1 MHKVITF
8 NKYIQVHLG
17 FRRKRG
23 WTILVF
29 DYNHYLRRREMPDRV
44 GHDGKR
50 VGSDNKTD
58 GMNRHIYRL
67 VAAVL
72 AAITIVSC
80 NGARKSETF
89 RVLEDVDSY
98 IEARPDS
105 ALAVLEGIDK
115 SELTSKELEAK
126 YALLLSQAL
135 DKNYIDLQ
143 SDSVIAPAVR
153 YYENHGTPDERLLT
167 HYYRG
172 VIYLNDGDR
181 ESAMES
187 YIKAERYVDECRDYG
202 VIARLYT
209 AKMNLYRYAYDFA
222 SALEQEEIA
231 SSYFLKDKDTIR
243 YISTL
248 NTITGLKMQLGQYSE
263 AYQYLDKIKSLWNN
277 LDEYQK
283 SIYYSNMLHLSKSD
297 SVLNTGSILKEYVSE
312 ISNHQYADWLNIAN
326 AYISVS
332 DYQSAS
338 DAIDRYI
345 EYGGIANAPYYW
357 TLALLYEGLKEYE
370 KSNSAYKEYFK
381 ITGEENV
388 VILESDTKFIEERH
402 KKEIELI
409 DAEHSKERITLISI
423 IAILCA
429 VIIIYLI
436 RKQLQIR
443 TAEKKQLEIEKK
455 RYEQLYADAI
465 AERDALTKMI
475 EDSSVKDE
483 TKAVIRERLEVLN
496 KVIIS
501 HITDTSSANKK
512 AFQELDALVANRD
525 SFIEST
531 RLTIEGNNPEFIAAL
546 KKQGLTDEE
555 INICCLYVIGLK
567 GKDIK
572 SYTSQPRL
580 YIQSAEIRHK
590 LGLTENDTNL
600 AIHLRNMLEK

>member
-1 MHKVITF
+1 
-8 NKYIQVHLG
+8 
-17 FRRKRG
+17 
-23 WTILVF
+23 
-29 DYNHYLRRREMPDRV
+29 
-44 GHDGKR
+44 
-50 VGSDNKTD
+50 
-58 GMNRHIYRL
+58 MNRHIYRL
-67 VAAVL
+67 VAAVV

-80 NGARKSETF
+80 NGARKSETY
-89 RVLEDVDSY
+89 RLLEDVDSY

-143 SDSVIAPAVR
+143 SDSIIAPAVR

-402 KKEIELI
+402 QKEIQLLES
-409 DAEHSKERITLISI
+409 ERNTERITLISI

-429 VIIIYLI
+429 FIIIYFI
-436 RKQLQIR
+436 RKQLKIR
-443 TAEKKQLEIEKK
+443 TAEKRQLEIEKQK
-455 RYEQLYADAI
+455 YEQLYADAVS
-465 AERDALTKMI
+465 ERDALTKMV
-475 EDSSVKDE
+475 EDANVKDE

-512 AFQELDALVANRD
+512 AFQELEALVADRD

-555 INICCLYVIGLK
+555 INICCLYIIGLK

-572 SYTSQPRL
+572 AYTSQPRL

-600 AIHLRNMLEK
+600 AIHLRNMLEKEVC

>member
-1 MHKVITF
+1 
-8 NKYIQVHLG
+8 
-17 FRRKRG
+17 
-23 WTILVF
+23 
-29 DYNHYLRRREMPDRV
+29 MPDLV

-80 NGARKSETF
+80 NDARRSETF

-143 SDSVIAPAVR
+143 SDSIIAPAVR

-402 KKEIELI
+402 QKEIQLLES
-409 DAEHSKERITLISI
+409 ERNTERITLISI

-429 VIIIYLI
+429 FIIIYFI
-436 RKQLQIR
+436 RKQLKIR
-443 TAEKKQLEIEKK
+443 TAEKRQLEIEKQK
-455 RYEQLYADAI
+455 YEQLYADAVS
-465 AERDALTKMI
+465 ERDALTKMV
-475 EDSSVKDE
+475 EDANVKDE

-512 AFQELDALVANRD
+512 AFQELEALVADRD

-555 INICCLYVIGLK
+555 INICCLYIIGLK

-572 SYTSQPRL
+572 AYTSQPRL

-600 AIHLRNMLEK
+600 AIHLRNMLEKEVC

>member
-1 MHKVITF
+1 MRIKNILLIIT
-8 NKYIQVHLG
+8 
-17 FRRKRG
+17 
-23 WTILVF
+23 
-29 DYNHYLRRREMPDRV
+29 
-44 GHDGKR
+44 
-50 VGSDNKTD
+50 
-58 GMNRHIYRL
+58 
-67 VAAVL
+67 
-72 AAITIVSC
+72 AITIVSC
-80 NGARKSETF
+80 DDARKSETF

-143 SDSVIAPAVR
+143 SDSIIAPAVN
-153 YYENHGTPDERLLT
+153 YYKYHGTDDERFRTL
-167 HYYRG
+167 YYAGR
-172 VIYLNDGDR
+172 VYQNAGDI
-181 ESAMES
+181 EAAME
-187 YIKAERYVDECRDYG
+187 KFVEAEHHISNQIDKTIV
-202 VIARLYT
+202 ARLFK
-209 AKMNLYRYAYDFA
+209 AKMVAYQDIFDYK
-222 SALEQEEIA
+222 SAITQAHKAAEYYLSA
-231 SSYFLKDKDTIR
+231 RDSLK
-243 YISTL
+243 YLSTL
-248 NTITGLKMQLGQYSE
+248 NSIVILYGQLDDKESE
-263 AYQYLDKIKSLWNN
+263 RKYLDLLS
-277 LDEYQK
+277 
-283 SIYYSNMLHLSKSD
+283 SNRHLMND
-297 SVLNTGSILKEYVSE
+297 SQLNTYYAVLLNSSLRDSQEIVSGILSDYLSTVTDASIIK
-312 ISNHQYADWLNIAN
+312 WLAIAN
-326 AYISVS
+326 AYIVL
-332 DYQSAS
+332 DNYPAAVNAL
-338 DAIDRYI
+338 DNYI
-345 EYGGIANAPYYW
+345 LYGGIKDPAYNWISA
-357 TLALLYEGLKEYE
+357 TLYEKLGEYDKALNFY
-370 KSNSAYKEYFK
+370 KSYLQQTDEADLLIF
-381 ITGEENV
+381 
-388 VILESDTKFIEERH
+388 ESDTKFIEERH
-402 KKEIELI
+402 RKEIELL
-409 DAEHSKERITLISI
+409 DAEHSKERIMFISI
-423 IAILCA
+423 ITILCA

-455 RYEQLYADAI
+455 RYEQLYDDAI

-512 AFQELDALVANRD
+512 AFQELEALVADRD

-546 KKQGLTDEE
+546 KKQGVTDEE

-572 SYTSQPRL
+572 TYTNQSRL

-600 AIHLRNMLEK
+600 SIHLRNMCENEVC

>member
-1 MHKVITF
+1 
-8 NKYIQVHLG
+8 
-17 FRRKRG
+17 
-23 WTILVF
+23 
-29 DYNHYLRRREMPDRV
+29 
-44 GHDGKR
+44 
-50 VGSDNKTD
+50 
-58 GMNRHIYRL
+58 MNRHIYRFI
-67 VAAVL
+67 AAVL

-80 NGARKSETF
+80 YDGRKSETY
-89 RVLEDVDSY
+89 RLLKDVESY
-98 IEARPDS
+98 MEARPDS
-105 ALAVLEGIDK
+105 ALAMLEGIDK

-143 SDSVIAPAVR
+143 SDSVIVPAVR

-388 VILESDTKFIEERH
+388 DILESDTKFIEERH
-402 KKEIELI
+402 KKEIELL
-409 DAEHSKERITLISI
+409 DAEHSKERIMFISI

-429 VIIIYLI
+429 VIVIYLI
-436 RKQLQIR
+436 RQQLKIR

-512 AFQELDALVANRD
+512 AFQELEALVADKD

-555 INICCLYVIGLK
+555 INICCLYVIGLR

-572 SYTSQPRL
+572 AYTSQPRL

-600 AIHLRNMLEK
+600 AIHLRNMLEKEVC

>member
-1 MHKVITF
+1 
-8 NKYIQVHLG
+8 
-17 FRRKRG
+17 
-23 WTILVF
+23 
-29 DYNHYLRRREMPDRV
+29 MPDLV

-80 NGARKSETF
+80 NDARKSETF

-105 ALAVLEGIDK
+105 ALATLQGIEK

-143 SDSVIAPAVR
+143 SDSIIAPAVR
-153 YYENHGTPDERLLT
+153 YYENHGTPYERLLT

-429 VIIIYLI
+429 VIIIYII

-483 TKAVIRERLEVLN
+483 TKAVIKARLEILN

-501 HITDTSSANKK
+501 HITDTSKDNRRAYE
-512 AFQELDALVANRD
+512 ELEALIAD
-525 SFIEST
+525 KESFIEST
-531 RLTIEGNNPEFIAAL
+531 RLTIEGNNPEFINVL
-546 KKQGLTDEE
+546 RSQGLTDDE
-555 INICCLYVIGLK
+555 INICCLYVMGLK

-572 SYTSQPRL
+572 TYTSQPGH
-580 YIQSAEIRHK
+580 YKQSAEIRHK
-590 LGLTENDTNL
+590 LGLSENDTNL
-600 AIHLRNMLEK
+600 SIYLRELLEK

>member
-1 MHKVITF
+1 
-8 NKYIQVHLG
+8 
-17 FRRKRG
+17 
-23 WTILVF
+23 
-29 DYNHYLRRREMPDRV
+29 
-44 GHDGKR
+44 
-50 VGSDNKTD
+50 
-58 GMNRHIYRL
+58 MNRHIYRL
-67 VAAVL
+67 VAAAL

-80 NGARKSETF
+80 NDARKSETF

-115 SELTSKELEAK
+115 SKLTSKELEAK

-143 SDSVIAPAVR
+143 SDSIIAPAVR

-209 AKMNLYRYAYDFA
+209 AKMNLYQYAYDFA

-297 SVLNTGSILKEYVSE
+297 SVLDTGSILKEYVSE

-326 AYISVS
+326 AYISVY

-402 KKEIELI
+402 KKEIELL

-436 RKQLQIR
+436 RKQLKIR
-443 TAEKKQLEIEKK
+443 TAEKKQLEIEQK

-512 AFQELDALVANRD
+512 AFQELEALVADRD

-555 INICCLYVIGLK
+555 INICCLYVIGLT

-572 SYTSQPRL
+572 AYTSQPRH

-600 AIHLRNMLEK
+600 SIYLREMLEK

>member
-1 MHKVITF
+1 MKLTDLGMRMRLLLLIIT
-8 NKYIQVHLG
+8 
-17 FRRKRG
+17 
-23 WTILVF
+23 
-29 DYNHYLRRREMPDRV
+29 
-44 GHDGKR
+44 
-50 VGSDNKTD
+50 
-58 GMNRHIYRL
+58 
-67 VAAVL
+67 
-72 AAITIVSC
+72 AITIVSC
-80 NGARKSETF
+80 NDARRSETY
-89 RVLEDVDSY
+89 RLLEDVDSY

-143 SDSVIAPAVR
+143 SDSIIAPAVR

-209 AKMNLYRYAYDFA
+209 AKMNLYRYVYDFA

-370 KSNSAYKEYFK
+370 KSNSAYKEYYK

-402 KKEIELI
+402 RKEIELL

-429 VIIIYLI
+429 VIIIYII
-436 RKQLQIR
+436 RRQLQIR
-443 TAEKKQLEIEKK
+443 TAEKKQLEIEKQ

-465 AERDALTKMI
+465 AERDALTKMV
-475 EDSSVKDE
+475 EDANVKDE
-483 TKAVIRERLEVLN
+483 TKAVIRERLEILN

-501 HITDTSSANKK
+501 HITDTSKDNKR
-512 AFQELDALVANRD
+512 AYEELEALIAD
-525 SFIEST
+525 KEAFIEST
-531 RLTIEGNNPEFIAAL
+531 RLTIEGNNPEFINVL
-546 KKQGLTDEE
+546 MSQGLTDDE
-555 INICCLYVIGLK
+555 INICCLYVMGLK

-572 SYTSQPRL
+572 TYTSQPGH
-580 YIQSAEIRHK
+580 YKQSAEIRHK
-590 LGLTENDTNL
+590 LGLSENDTNL
-600 AIHLRNMLEK
+600 SIYLRELLEK

>member
-1 MHKVITF
+1 
-8 NKYIQVHLG
+8 
-17 FRRKRG
+17 
-23 WTILVF
+23 
-29 DYNHYLRRREMPDRV
+29 
-44 GHDGKR
+44 
-50 VGSDNKTD
+50 
-58 GMNRHIYRL
+58 MNRHIYRL

-80 NGARKSETF
+80 NDARKSETY
-89 RVLEDVDSY
+89 RLLEDVDSY

-105 ALAVLEGIDK
+105 ALATLQGIDK

-143 SDSVIAPAVR
+143 SDSIIAPAVR

>member
-1 MHKVITF
+1 
-8 NKYIQVHLG
+8 
-17 FRRKRG
+17 
-23 WTILVF
+23 
-29 DYNHYLRRREMPDRV
+29 MPDLV

-80 NGARKSETF
+80 NDARKSETF
-89 RVLEDVDSY
+89 RLLEDVDSY

-143 SDSVIAPAVR
+143 SDSIIAPAVN
-153 YYENHGTPDERLLT
+153 YYKYHGTDDERFRTL
-167 HYYRG
+167 YYAGR
-172 VIYLNDGDR
+172 VYQNAGDI
-181 ESAMES
+181 EAAME
-187 YIKAERYVDECRDYG
+187 KFVEAEHHISNQTDKTIV
-202 VIARLYT
+202 ARLFK
-209 AKMNLYRYAYDFA
+209 AKMVAYQDIFDYKSAIIQAHKAAEYYLSAQDSVRY
-222 SALEQEEIA
+222 L
-231 SSYFLKDKDTIR
+231 
-243 YISTL
+243 STL
-248 NTITGLKMQLGQYSE
+248 NSIVILYGQLDNKESELK
-263 AYQYLDKIKSLWNN
+263 YLDLLS
-277 LDEYQK
+277 
-283 SIYYSNMLHLSKSD
+283 SNRHLMND
-297 SVLNTGSILKEYVSE
+297 SQLNTYYAVLLNSSLRDSQEIVSGILSDYLSTVTDASIIK
-312 ISNHQYADWLNIAN
+312 WLIIAN
-326 AYISVS
+326 AYIVL
-332 DYQSAS
+332 DNYPAAVNAL
-338 DAIDRYI
+338 DNYI
-345 EYGGIANAPYYW
+345 LYGGIKDPAYNWISA
-357 TLALLYEGLKEYE
+357 TLYEKLGEYDKALNFY
-370 KSNSAYKEYFK
+370 KSYLQQTDEADLLIF
-381 ITGEENV
+381 
-388 VILESDTKFIEERH
+388 ESDTKFIEERH
-402 KKEIELI
+402 KKEIELL
-409 DAEHSKERITLISI
+409 DAEHSKERVTLISI

-429 VIIIYLI
+429 VIVIYLI

-512 AFQELDALVANRD
+512 AFQELEALISDRD

-531 RLTIEGNNPEFIAAL
+531 RLTIEGNNPGFITAL
-546 KKQGLTDEE
+546 REAGLTDEE

-572 SYTSQPRL
+572 TYTNQSRL

-600 AIHLRNMLEK
+600 SIHLRNMCENEVC

>member
-1 MHKVITF
+1 
-8 NKYIQVHLG
+8 
-17 FRRKRG
+17 
-23 WTILVF
+23 
-29 DYNHYLRRREMPDRV
+29 
-44 GHDGKR
+44 
-50 VGSDNKTD
+50 
-58 GMNRHIYRL
+58 MNRHIYRL
-67 VAAVL
+67 VAAAL

-80 NGARKSETF
+80 NDARKSETF

-115 SELTSKELEAK
+115 SKLTSKELEAK

-143 SDSVIAPAVR
+143 SDSIIAPAVR

-209 AKMNLYRYAYDFA
+209 AKMNLYQYAYDFA

-297 SVLNTGSILKEYVSE
+297 SVLDTGSILKEYVSE

-326 AYISVS
+326 AYISVY

-402 KKEIELI
+402 KKEIELL

-436 RKQLQIR
+436 RKQLKIR

-512 AFQELDALVANRD
+512 AFQELEALVADRD

-572 SYTSQPRL
+572 TYTNQSRL

-590 LGLTENDTNL
+590 LGLTEKDTNL
-600 AIHLRNMLEK
+600 SIYLRNMCENEVC

>member
-1 MHKVITF
+1 MRMRLLLLIIT
-8 NKYIQVHLG
+8 
-17 FRRKRG
+17 
-23 WTILVF
+23 
-29 DYNHYLRRREMPDRV
+29 
-44 GHDGKR
+44 
-50 VGSDNKTD
+50 
-58 GMNRHIYRL
+58 
-67 VAAVL
+67 
-72 AAITIVSC
+72 AITIVSC
-80 NGARKSETF
+80 NDARKSETF

-143 SDSVIAPAVR
+143 SDSIIAPAVN
-153 YYENHGTPDERLLT
+153 YYKYHGTDDERFRTL
-167 HYYRG
+167 YYAGR
-172 VIYLNDGDR
+172 VYQNAGDI
-181 ESAMES
+181 EAAME
-187 YIKAERYVDECRDYG
+187 KFVEAERYISSQIDKSV
-202 VIARLYT
+202 VARLYK
-209 AKMNLYRYAYDFA
+209 AKMVAYRDVFDHQ
-222 SALEQEEIA
+222 SALEQAKTAAEYYLAAKDSIRYLNAVNDIA
-231 SSYFLKDKDTIR
+231 VSYSLLEDKESEDKYLAILSSNMHLLNSSQISKYYGIQLNNSLQGPVENIQNTLKD
-243 YISTL
+243 
-248 NTITGLKMQLGQYSE
+248 
-263 AYQYLDKIKSLWNN
+263 YLSATP
-277 LDEYQK
+277 DE
-283 SIYYSNMLHLSKSD
+283 SMINWIC
-297 SVLNTGSILKEYVSE
+297 V
-312 ISNHQYADWLNIAN
+312 AD
-326 AYISVS
+326 AYIALS
-332 DYQSAS
+332 DYQSALKS
-338 DAIDRYI
+338 LDSHIL
-345 EYGGIANAPYYW
+345 YGGQKDLTYYW
-357 TLALLYEGLKEYE
+357 TAATLYEKLGRYKEAL
-370 KSNSAYKEYFK
+370 SLYKEYLY
-381 ITGEENV
+381 TSDHATLAAV
-388 VILESDTKFIEERH
+388 ESDTKFIEERH
-402 KKEIELI
+402 KKETELI

-429 VIIIYLI
+429 VIVIYLI

-512 AFQELDALVANRD
+512 AFQELEALISDRD

-531 RLTIEGNNPEFIAAL
+531 RLTIEGNNPGFITAL
-546 KKQGLTDEE
+546 REAGLTDEE

-572 SYTSQPRL
+572 TYTNQSRL

-600 AIHLRNMLEK
+600 SIYLRNMCENEVC

>member
-1 MHKVITF
+1 MRLTDLGMRMRLLLLIIT
-8 NKYIQVHLG
+8 
-17 FRRKRG
+17 
-23 WTILVF
+23 
-29 DYNHYLRRREMPDRV
+29 
-44 GHDGKR
+44 
-50 VGSDNKTD
+50 
-58 GMNRHIYRL
+58 
-67 VAAVL
+67 
-72 AAITIVSC
+72 AITIVSC
-80 NGARKSETF
+80 NGARKSETY
-89 RVLEDVDSY
+89 RLLEDVDSY

-143 SDSVIAPAVR
+143 SDSIIAPAVR
-153 YYENHGTPDERLLT
+153 YYENHGTPYERLLT

-429 VIIIYLI
+429 VIIIYII

-483 TKAVIRERLEVLN
+483 TKAVIKARLEILN

-501 HITDTSSANKK
+501 HITDTSKDNRRAYE
-512 AFQELDALVANRD
+512 ELEALIAD
-525 SFIEST
+525 KESFIEST
-531 RLTIEGNNPEFIAAL
+531 RLTIEGNNPEFINVL
-546 KKQGLTDEE
+546 RSQGLTDDE
-555 INICCLYVIGLK
+555 INICCLYVMGLK

-572 SYTSQPRL
+572 TYTSQPGH
-580 YIQSAEIRHK
+580 YKQSAEIRHK
-590 LGLTENDTNL
+590 LGLSENDTNL
-600 AIHLRNMLEK
+600 SIYLRELLEK

>member
-1 MHKVITF
+1 
-8 NKYIQVHLG
+8 
-17 FRRKRG
+17 
-23 WTILVF
+23 
-29 DYNHYLRRREMPDRV
+29 
-44 GHDGKR
+44 
-50 VGSDNKTD
+50 
-58 GMNRHIYRL
+58 MNRHIYRL

-72 AAITIVSC
+72 AAMTIVSC
-80 NGARKSETF
+80 DDARKSETF

-105 ALAVLEGIDK
+105 ALAVLEGINK

-143 SDSVIAPAVR
+143 SDSIIAPAVR

-209 AKMNLYRYAYDFA
+209 AKMNLYQYAYDFA

-243 YISTL
+243 YILTL

-465 AERDALTKMI
+465 VERDALTKMI

-512 AFQELDALVANRD
+512 AFQELDALVADRE

-572 SYTSQPRL
+572 AYTSQPRL

-600 AIHLRNMLEK
+600 AIHLRNMLEKEVC

>member
-1 MHKVITF
+1 M
-8 NKYIQVHLG
+8 
-17 FRRKRG
+17 
-23 WTILVF
+23 
-29 DYNHYLRRREMPDRV
+29 
-44 GHDGKR
+44 
-50 VGSDNKTD
+50 D

-80 NGARKSETF
+80 NDAMRSETF

-105 ALAVLEGIDK
+105 ALAVLEGINK

-143 SDSVIAPAVR
+143 SDSIIAPAVR

-209 AKMNLYRYAYDFA
+209 AKMNLYQYAYDFA

-512 AFQELDALVANRD
+512 AYQELEALVAD
-525 SFIEST
+525 KESFIEST

-572 SYTSQPRL
+572 AYTSQPRL

-600 AIHLRNMLEK
+600 AIHLRNMLEKEVC

>member
-1 MHKVITF
+1 
-8 NKYIQVHLG
+8 
-17 FRRKRG
+17 
-23 WTILVF
+23 
-29 DYNHYLRRREMPDRV
+29 
-44 GHDGKR
+44 
-50 VGSDNKTD
+50 
-58 GMNRHIYRL
+58 MNRHIYRL

-80 NGARKSETF
+80 NDARKSETY

-115 SELTSKELEAK
+115 SEQTSKELEAK

-135 DKNYIDLQ
+135 DKNYVDLQ
-143 SDSVIAPAVR
+143 SDSVIAPAVN
-153 YYENHGTPDERLLT
+153 YYKYHGTDDERFRTL
-167 HYYRG
+167 YYAGR
-172 VIYLNDGDR
+172 VYQNAGDI
-181 ESAMES
+181 EAAME
-187 YIKAERYVDECRDYG
+187 KFVEAERYMSSQIDKSVVG
-202 VIARLYT
+202 RLYK
-209 AKMNLYRYAYDFA
+209 AKMVAYRDVFDHE
-222 SALEQEEIA
+222 SALEQAKTAAEYYLAAKDSTRYLNAVNDIA
-231 SSYFLKDKDTIR
+231 VSYSILEDKESEDKYLAILSSNMHLLSPSQISKYYGIQLNNSLQGPVENIQNRLKD
-243 YISTL
+243 
-248 NTITGLKMQLGQYSE
+248 
-263 AYQYLDKIKSLWNN
+263 YLVATP
-277 LDEYQK
+277 DE
-283 SIYYSNMLHLSKSD
+283 SMINWIC
-297 SVLNTGSILKEYVSE
+297 V
-312 ISNHQYADWLNIAN
+312 AD
-326 AYISVS
+326 AYIALS
-332 DYQSAS
+332 DYQSALKS
-338 DAIDRYI
+338 LDSHIL
-345 EYGGIANAPYYW
+345 YGGQKDLSYYW
-357 TLALLYEGLKEYE
+357 TAATLYEKLGR
-370 KSNSAYKEYFK
+370 YKEALSLYK
-381 ITGEENV
+381 DYLYECDHTTLAAV
-388 VILESDTKFIEERH
+388 ESDTKFIEERH
-402 KKEIELI
+402 KKEIELL
-409 DAEHSKERITLISI
+409 DAEHSKERIMFIGI

-512 AFQELDALVANRD
+512 AFQELEALVADRD
-525 SFIEST
+525 SFIVST

-572 SYTSQPRL
+572 AYTSQPRH
-580 YIQSAEIRHK
+580 YNQSADIRHK

-600 AIHLRNMLEK
+600 SIFLREMLEK

>member
-1 MHKVITF
+1 MTMKRFLLVILAVAVTVITIF
-8 NKYIQVHLG
+8 SCNDARNNEV
-17 FRRKRG
+17 
-23 WTILVF
+23 
-29 DYNHYLRRREMPDRV
+29 
-44 GHDGKR
+44 
-50 VGSDNKTD
+50 
-58 GMNRHIYRL
+58 YRL
-67 VAAVL
+67 L
-72 AAITIVSC
+72 T
-80 NGARKSETF
+80 
-89 RVLEDVDSY
+89 DVDSY
-98 IEARPDS
+98 IESRPDS

-143 SDSVIAPAVR
+143 SDSIIAPAVR

-181 ESAMES
+181 ESAMGS

-209 AKMNLYRYAYDFA
+209 AKMNLYRYVYDFA

-277 LDEYQK
+277 LDKYQK

-409 DAEHSKERITLISI
+409 DAEHSKERIMYISI

-429 VIIIYLI
+429 VIIIYII
-436 RKQLQIR
+436 RRQLQIR

-455 RYEQLYADAI
+455 RYEQLYADAV
-465 AERDALTKMI
+465 AERDALTKMV
-475 EDSSVKDE
+475 EDSNVKDE
-483 TKAVIRERLEVLN
+483 TKAVIRERLEILN

-512 AFQELDALVANRD
+512 AYQELEALVADRE

-555 INICCLYVIGLK
+555 INICCLYIIGLK

-600 AIHLRNMLEK
+600 AIHLRNMLEKEVC

>member
-1 MHKVITF
+1 MRIK
-8 NKYIQVHLG
+8 N
-17 FRRKRG
+17 
-23 WTILVF
+23 ILLIF
-29 DYNHYLRRREMPDRV
+29 
-44 GHDGKR
+44 
-50 VGSDNKTD
+50 
-58 GMNRHIYRL
+58 
-67 VAAVL
+67 

-80 NGARKSETF
+80 NDARKSDTF

-105 ALAVLEGIDK
+105 ALSVLEGIDK
-115 SELTSKELEAK
+115 SKLTSKELEAK

-143 SDSVIAPAVR
+143 SDSIIAPAVR

-209 AKMNLYRYAYDFA
+209 AKMNLYQYAYDFA

-388 VILESDTKFIEERH
+388 VILESDTKFIEEHHR
-402 KKEIELI
+402 KEIELL

-436 RKQLQIR
+436 RKQLKIR

-475 EDSSVKDE
+475 EDSSGKDE

-512 AFQELDALVANRD
+512 AFQELEALVADRD
-525 SFIEST
+525 SFIVST

-555 INICCLYVIGLK
+555 INICCLYIIGLK

-600 AIHLRNMLEK
+600 AIHLRNMLEKEVC

>member
-1 MHKVITF
+1 
-8 NKYIQVHLG
+8 
-17 FRRKRG
+17 
-23 WTILVF
+23 
-29 DYNHYLRRREMPDRV
+29 MPDLV

-80 NGARKSETF
+80 NDARRSETF

-105 ALAVLEGIDK
+105 ALAVLEGINK

-143 SDSVIAPAVR
+143 SDSIIAPAVR

-402 KKEIELI
+402 QKEIQLLES
-409 DAEHSKERITLISI
+409 ERNTERITLISI

-429 VIIIYLI
+429 FIIIYFI
-436 RKQLQIR
+436 RKQLKIR
-443 TAEKKQLEIEKK
+443 TAEKRQLEIEKQK
-455 RYEQLYADAI
+455 YEQLYADAVS
-465 AERDALTKMI
+465 ERDALTKMV
-475 EDSSVKDE
+475 EDANVKDE

-512 AFQELDALVANRD
+512 AFQELEALVADRD

-555 INICCLYVIGLK
+555 INICCLYIIGLK

-572 SYTSQPRL
+572 AYTSQPRL

-600 AIHLRNMLEK
+600 AIHLRNMLEKEVC

>member
-1 MHKVITF
+1 
-8 NKYIQVHLG
+8 
-17 FRRKRG
+17 
-23 WTILVF
+23 
-29 DYNHYLRRREMPDRV
+29 
-44 GHDGKR
+44 
-50 VGSDNKTD
+50 
-58 GMNRHIYRL
+58 MNRYIYR
-67 VAAVL
+67 VFAAVL
-72 AAITIVSC
+72 TAITIFSC
-80 NGARKSETF
+80 KDVRNSEVYRLLT
-89 RVLEDVDSY
+89 DVDSY
-98 IEARPDS
+98 IESRPDS

-115 SELTSKELEAK
+115 AELTTKELEAK
-126 YALLLSQAL
+126 YALLMSMAL

-172 VIYLNDGDR
+172 VIYLNAGDR

-209 AKMNLYRYAYDFA
+209 AKMNLYQYAYDFA

-402 KKEIELI
+402 RKEIELL

-429 VIIIYLI
+429 VIIIDII
-436 RKQLQIR
+436 RRQLQIR
-443 TAEKKQLEIEKK
+443 TAEKKQLEIEKQ
-455 RYEQLYADAI
+455 RYEQLYADAV
-465 AERDALTKMI
+465 AERDALTKMV
-475 EDSSVKDE
+475 EDSNVKDE
-483 TKAVIRERLEVLN
+483 TKSVIRERLEILN

-512 AFQELDALVANRD
+512 AYQELEALVADRD
-525 SFIEST
+525 SFIVST

-555 INICCLYVIGLK
+555 INICCLYIIGLK

-600 AIHLRNMLEK
+600 AIHLRNMLEKEVC

>member
-1 MHKVITF
+1 
-8 NKYIQVHLG
+8 
-17 FRRKRG
+17 
-23 WTILVF
+23 
-29 DYNHYLRRREMPDRV
+29 
-44 GHDGKR
+44 
-50 VGSDNKTD
+50 
-58 GMNRHIYRL
+58 MNRHIYRL
-67 VAAVL
+67 VAAVV

-80 NGARKSETF
+80 NDARKSETF
-89 RVLEDVDSY
+89 RLLEDVDSY

-105 ALAVLEGIDK
+105 ALAVLEGINK

-143 SDSVIAPAVR
+143 SDSIIAPAVR

-209 AKMNLYRYAYDFA
+209 AKMNLYRYVYDFA

-402 KKEIELI
+402 QKEIQLLES
-409 DAEHSKERITLISI
+409 ERNTERITLISI

-429 VIIIYLI
+429 FIIIYFI
-436 RKQLQIR
+436 RKQLKIR
-443 TAEKKQLEIEKK
+443 TAEKRQLEIEKQK
-455 RYEQLYADAI
+455 YEQLYADAVS
-465 AERDALTKMI
+465 ERDALTKMV
-475 EDSSVKDE
+475 EDANVKDE

-512 AFQELDALVANRD
+512 AFQELEALVADRD

-555 INICCLYVIGLK
+555 INICCLYIIGLK

-572 SYTSQPRL
+572 AYTSQPRL

-600 AIHLRNMLEK
+600 AIHLRNMLEKEVC